1 MRANVDPETVPG
13 MGLRKFSRKSF
24 HSFRHTLPTSLER
37 EGVPEA
43 VHMKL
48 SGHATR
54 EIHSLYTH
62 TELTTLKAAIGK
74 LPKLELGD

>member
-1 MRANVDPETVPG
+1 M
-13 MGLRKFSRKSF
+13 
-24 HSFRHTLPTSLER
+24 
-37 EGVPEA
+37 PEA

-54 EIHSLYTH
+54 EIHTLYTH